1 MIRSF
6 ASEIA
11 QKDVGKNW
19 ADRFVRRHHID
30 LISHWAT
37 EFDRNRFKDD
47 SAFKYT
53 LYFELLNQ
61 KIEKYKVESRH
72 IYSMDEKGFLIGVL
86 SKMKRLFSKTALRR
100 ESYGTSYSMAIVS
113 GLPL

>member
-1 MIRSF
+1 LLNTTQEAELVQYIHTLASRGLPSSKPMIRSF

-72 IYSMDEKGFLIGVL
+72 IYSMDE
-86 SKMKRLFSKTALRR
+86 
-100 ESYGTSYSMAIVS
+100 
-113 GLPL
+113 